1 VLKSDSA
8 ATDLD
13 LISYLKAIP
22 DARMR
27 RGIRIPAWYLLLV
40 AVLGILSRC
49 QSLRGLARFAIRHH
63 SVLTEVLGIELR
75 RPPSDSAFR
84 YFFRQVDVAA
94 LCAAIRDW
102 TIAQIPGGA
111 ADLDQLVCD
120 GKTLRGSIE
129 PTAGGGS
136 AFIAQVTLYSA
147 ALGVAISQACYAT
160 GENHERAVLKK
171 LLGELDLEGV
181 LIQADALHTQKPFFN
196 SSRSRAAVRLMVL
209 ISTGSPSRLRCRKL
223 SIVRPSGWRMCPDEP
238 KSFQGMATL
247 VIAGV
252 SWAR

>member
-1 VLKSDSA
+1 VPETVSA

-13 LISYLKAIP
+13 LISFLRAIP
-22 DARMR
+22 DPRMR
-27 RGIRIPAWYLLLV
+27 RGIRIPAWYLLLL
-40 AVLGILSRC
+40 AVLGILSHC
-49 QSLRGLARFAIRHH
+49 QSLRDLERFAERHH
-63 SVLTEVLGIELR
+63 AALTEALGIQLR
-75 RPPSDSAFR
+75 RYPSDSAFR
-84 YFFRQVDVAA
+84 YFFHQVDVAA

-129 PTAGGGS
+129 PTPAGGS
-136 AFIAQVTLYSA
+136 AFIAQVSLYSA

-181 LIQADALHTQKPFFN
+181 LIQADALHTQQPFFN
-196 SSRSRAAVRLMVL
+196 SSRSRGPT
-209 ISTGSPSRLRCRKL
+209 SC
-223 SIVRPSGWRMCPDEP
+223 
-238 KSFQGMATL
+238 
-247 VIAGV
+247 
-252 SWAR
+252 